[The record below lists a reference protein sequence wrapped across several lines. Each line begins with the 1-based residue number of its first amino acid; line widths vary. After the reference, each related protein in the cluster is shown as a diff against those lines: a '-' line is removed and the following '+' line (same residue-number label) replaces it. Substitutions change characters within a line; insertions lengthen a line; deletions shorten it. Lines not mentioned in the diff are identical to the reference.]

1 MCFSAAFV
9 NFAGLP
15 LDIFGVI
22 LLFRYGLPPDVQLS
36 QEGGLYP
43 LARRRY
49 AMAVDPP

>member
-22 LLFRYGLPPDVQLS
+22 LLFRYGLPPDVHLS
-36 QEGGLYP
+36 QEGVYIRWPGGDTPWL
-43 LARRRY
+43 
-49 AMAVDPP
+49 